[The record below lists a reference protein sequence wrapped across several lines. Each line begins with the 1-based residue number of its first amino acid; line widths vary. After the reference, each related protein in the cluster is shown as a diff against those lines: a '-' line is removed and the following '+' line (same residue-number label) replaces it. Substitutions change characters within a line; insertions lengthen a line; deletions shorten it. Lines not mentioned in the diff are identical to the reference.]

1 MSRCSLRK
9 RSRSRQAHMSRAG
22 VHCAGIGHRLTLHL
36 RAQERRMELQW
47 EADRRLAR
55 QVANEERRDQKK
67 NEKVAAQVPSH
78 ASVLGRGHVS

>member
-1 MSRCSLRK
+1 
-9 RSRSRQAHMSRAG
+9 
-22 VHCAGIGHRLTLHL
+22 
-36 RAQERRMELQW
+36 MELQW